1 MRKTVTMQVALQL
14 ISVIAAI
21 ILITFGVNNISEPS
35 NLKVLI
41 GVAEIMLAILVLYL
55 SIKNLFKKL

>member
-1 MRKTVTMQVALQL
+1 MKVALHL

-21 ILITFGVNNISEPS
+21 ILITFGVNNLNEPS
-35 NLKVLI
+35 NLKVWI
-41 GVAEIMLAILVLYL
+41 GVTEIMFALLLLYI

>member
-1 MRKTVTMQVALQL
+1 MQVALQL

-35 NLKVLI
+35 NLKVWI

-55 SIKNLFKKL
+55 SIKNIFKKL

>member
-1 MRKTVTMQVALQL
+1 MQVALQF

-35 NLKVLI
+35 NLKVWI

>member
-1 MRKTVTMQVALQL
+1 MQVALQF

-35 NLKVLI
+35 NLKVWI
-41 GVAEIMLAILVLYL
+41 GVAEIMLAILVIYL

>member
-35 NLKVLI
+35 NLKVWI

>member
-1 MRKTVTMQVALQL
+1 MQVALQL

-35 NLKVLI
+35 NLKVWI

>member
-1 MRKTVTMQVALQL
+1 MHVALQL

-35 NLKVLI
+35 NLKVWI